1 MRSTDIRST
10 FLDFFSARDH
20 KIVPSSPLIP
30 DDLTLLLTAAG
41 MNQFKPYYLGESVPP
56 HPRMTSVQKC
66 VRTVDIDN
74 VGRTTRHGTFFEM
87 LGNFSFGDYFKDEVI
102 AWSWELLTDH
112 YGLDPDRLWVTVF
125 RDDDGA
131 ERLWRRLGVP
141 GDRIQRLG
149 MADNYWSM
157 GVPGPCGPSSEL
169 HYDRG
174 PSFGRREGGPAV
186 DGERYQEI
194 WNLVFMHKRRGEGDG
209 KDGFPVLGE
218 LPTRNI
224 DTGLGMDRL
233 AAILQDAD
241 TVCETD
247 LLAPTFRLV
256 QELAEREYP
265 GRDGSEEST
274 SFRVVAEHARST
286 AFLIA
291 DGVLPHGDGRGF
303 VLRRLMRRAV
313 RHARLLGVE
322 GPVLPALTAS
332 VVDTLGTA
340 WPELERRRDHI
351 RRVVETEEDGFD
363 RTLRMGSR
371 FLDSAIGK
379 ARSNGTSQLTGQ
391 TVFNLH
397 NSYGF
402 PVDLTLDAARSAGL
416 SVDEEGFGLL
426 LEEHARR
433 AKDAERDRKG
443 DAVAR
448 QDTYRGIVAEHGL
461 TDFTGYDSTEDEG
474 RMLALLNG
482 PDLVERAVEGEE
494 VEVVL
499 DRSPFYAEA
508 GGQVGDTGTL
518 RTPNGVLRIV
528 DTRPGLTGL
537 HVHTA
542 RVTSGEVR
550 TGEPVEASVDADR
563 RAATARSH
571 SATHVLHAML
581 RRVLGEHAAQR
592 GSRVEPGRLRFDFAH
607 FGGVEAGALLTV
619 QSLVNDYLMDDPD
632 VRVWEAGRAD
642 AEAAGAIALFG
653 EKYGEHVRIVDIG
666 DASRE
671 LCGGTHVG
679 HGSQAGPVHLVG
691 ESSIG
696 VGLRR
701 VEALTG
707 ADALRHYDHQ
717 QEILTELATLLEVRP
732 DEAPGALRRRLDV
745 LAETQRELIRLRRAD
760 QAAIGERLTSRSE
773 RVAGGW
779 LIAERV
785 DGVPPEDLRSLALTL
800 TQREGAGVVILGT
813 AGEGKATLVAAITRD
828 LADTGLQAR
837 TLLAN
842 AGKAVGG
849 GAGGRGPVAHA
860 GGRDPDGLA
869 KALSIASK
877 EARSAL
883 TTPHP

>member
-10 FLDFFSARDH
+10 FLDFFTARDH
-20 KIVPSSPLIP
+20 KIAPSSPLIP
-30 DDLTLLLTAAG
+30 DDPTLLLTAAG

-87 LGNFSFGDYFKDEVI
+87 LGDFSFGDYFKDEVI

-125 RDDDGA
+125 RDDDEA

-174 PSFGRREGGPAV
+174 PSYGRREGGPAV

-209 KDGFPVLGE
+209 KDGFSILGE

-233 AAILQDAD
+233 AAILQGAD

-351 RRVVETEEDGFD
+351 RRVVEAEEEGFD
-363 RTLRMGSR
+363 RTLRLGSR
-371 FLDSAIGK
+371 FLDTAIGK
-379 ARSNGTSQLTGQ
+379 ARSNGTSQLNGR
-391 TVFNLH
+391 TVLDLH

-474 RMLALLNG
+474 RILSLLNG

-518 RTPNGVLRIV
+518 RTPSGVLRIV

-563 RAATARSH
+563 RAATAR
-571 SATHVLHAML
+571 
-581 RRVLGEHAAQR
+581 RPRVR
-592 GSRVEPGRLRFDFAH
+592 
-607 FGGVEAGALLTV
+607 T
-619 QSLVNDYLMDDPD
+619 
-632 VRVWEAGRAD
+632 
-642 AEAAGAIALFG
+642 
-653 EKYGEHVRIVDIG
+653 
-666 DASRE
+666 
-671 LCGGTHVG
+671 
-679 HGSQAGPVHLVG
+679 
-691 ESSIG
+691 
-696 VGLRR
+696 
-701 VEALTG
+701 
-707 ADALRHYDHQ
+707 
-717 QEILTELATLLEVRP
+717 VRP
-732 DEAPGALRRRLDV
+732 TCCTRCCGAYSASTRRSGAHASSRDGS
-745 LAETQRELIRLRRAD
+745 AS
-760 QAAIGERLTSRSE
+760 TSRTSE
-773 RVAGGW
+773 GSSR
-779 LIAERV
+779 
-785 DGVPPEDLRSLALTL
+785 
-800 TQREGAGVVILGT
+800 
-813 AGEGKATLVAAITRD
+813 
-828 LADTGLQAR
+828 
-837 TLLAN
+837 
-842 AGKAVGG
+842 
-849 GAGGRGPVAHA
+849 GRCRPFS
-860 GGRDPDGLA
+860 RW
-869 KALSIASK
+869 S
-877 EARSAL
+877 
-883 TTPHP
+883 TTT